1 MKNLDQHQFKIISIN
16 SDIERP
22 SSAGFQTKRGL
33 CVDLPYNKDLLN
45 KLQVVVDSIK
55 LECKDSFFEGDF
67 QVIDNMDDLKRMLT
81 EVIIRFDTS
90 PDYYTKSDYAA
101 LISVLYQSL
110 LYLYQSLSIS
120 STNEDV
126 LEVEAT
132 GNGTEL
138 RPQIGYLDEDAVE
151 SVPENNEKR
160 IATIGDIRNY
170 INNKLT
176 WIEQ

>member
-1 MKNLDQHQFKIISIN
+1 MNTIN
-16 SDIERP
+16 ITNVKTIPCTIERP
-22 SSAGFQTKRGL
+22 PSTGFETRRGL
-33 CVDLPYNKDLLN
+33 CTNLPYNQDMLCR
-45 KLQVVVDSIK
+45 LQVVVNNITEG
-55 LECKDSFFEGDF
+55 ECKNSFFEGDYD
-67 QVIDNMDDLKRMLT
+67 VIDNIDDLKKILS
-81 EVIIRFDTS
+81 EVLIRFDTS

-138 RPQIGYLDEDAVE
+138 RPQIGYLDESAVE
-151 SVPENNEKR
+151 SVPENNDKR